1 MVGTQQMQEKY
12 DMQGNN
18 NKDKAVI
25 RLKVE
30 MHIYLTHHLLASYLL
45 S

>member
-1 MVGTQQMQEKY
+1 MIGTQQVQEKY
-12 DMQGNN
+12 DIQGNN
-18 NKDKAVI
+18 NNDKVVI

-30 MHIYLTHHLLASYLL
+30 IHIYLTHNLLASYLL